1 MQLGSRAEQPAMS
14 PTDLAEIVARSYH
27 SATWKAGELSALYTI
42 SDNTRVIAIPGT
54 KREIGEWLRD
64 LDVLPVCDRD
74 LGICHRGFLR
84 GAWKLYRRSPLTSHD
99 FAGSVIVGHSL
110 GGALA
115 LLLAGILTVEHCPPR
130 AVVTFGAPR
139 CGSWKLRRLLDWMS
153 LRLYRNGDDPVPD
166 VPWLPGV
173 YLHPRAL
180 MPIGEPAFDPLAD
193 HAIAA
198 YRRAF
203 AAIEGMR

>member
-1 MQLGSRAEQPAMS
+1 MS
-14 PTDLAEIVARSYH
+14 PADLAGVVAQSYQ
-27 SATWKAGELSALYTI
+27 SATWRAGELSALYTVQ
-42 SDNTRVIAIPGT
+42 DGNRVIAIPGT

-64 LDVLPVCDRD
+64 LDVLPIYDRN
-74 LGICHRGFLR
+74 LGICHRGFR
-84 GAWKLYRRSPLTSHD
+84 DGAWELYRRSPLSSHD

-139 CGSWKLRRLLDWMS
+139 CGSWKLCHLLNWMS
-153 LRLYRNGDDPVPD
+153 LRLYRNGNDPVPD

-180 MPIGEPAFDPLAD
+180 IPIGEPDFDPLAD

-198 YRRAF
+198 YRRAL
-203 AAIEGMR
+203 AGGKETC